1 MLFRDGKPDRA
12 ASPTSAALTPEMLKA
27 LIDGV
32 SAKVSENLRGGHAG
46 APGAGAG
53 VGHEFDSVETL
64 QRLAEAMTKSA
75 KPEEKNFDNLGEVKK
90 VESNSGKNK
99 KTLEMLKDIK

>member
-1 MLFRDGKPDRA
+1 M
-12 ASPTSAALTPEMLKA
+12 
-27 LIDGV
+27 
-32 SAKVSENLRGGHAG
+32 
-46 APGAGAG
+46 
-53 VGHEFDSVETL
+53 ETL